1 MLARSVLIW
10 FVLLTLAIA
19 NGAVREGL
27 LSPRIGR
34 GAGHVVSTV
43 LLSAVILLVGWVAV
57 PWIGPRSI
65 QESWLIG
72 LTWVALTVAFEFLG
86 GHFLFGRPWTLL
98 FADYNLLAGRIWVM
112 VLIVSLITPVV
123 SYTRRGSLPDGS
135 STFLQR

>member
-27 LSPRIGR
+27 LSPRIGS

-57 PWIGPRSI
+57 PWIGPHSV
-65 QESWLIG
+65 QDSWLIG
-72 LTWVALTVAFEFLG
+72 LTWVTLTVAFEFLG

-123 SYTRRGSLPDGS
+123 SYTWRGSWRAAS
-135 STFLQR
+135 STFMQR

>member
-1 MLARSVLIW
+1 MLGRAVLMW
-10 FVLLTLAIA
+10 FVLLMLAIA
-19 NGAVREGL
+19 NGAVREAL
-27 LSPRIGR
+27 LSPRIGS

-43 LLSAVILLVGWVAV
+43 SLSAVILLVGWFAV

-65 QESWLIG
+65 QESWLVGI
-72 LTWVALTVAFEFLG
+72 TWVGLTVAFEFLG

-123 SYTRRGSLPDGS
+123 AYTRRGAMPTGA
-135 STFLQR
+135 STFIQR